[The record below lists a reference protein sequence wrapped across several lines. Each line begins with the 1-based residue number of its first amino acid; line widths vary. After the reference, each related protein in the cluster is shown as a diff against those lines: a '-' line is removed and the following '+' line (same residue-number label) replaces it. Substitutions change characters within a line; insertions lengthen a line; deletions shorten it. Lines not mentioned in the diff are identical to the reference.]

1 MPLLQLDQLA
11 ISLGGIIAL
20 AGVDLQVEDG
30 EILSVI
36 GPNGSGKTTMFNCI
50 SGVYHPDQGHPSSV
64 VDASFGLTHWRGNR
78 G

>member
-1 MPLLQLDQLA
+1 MALLQMDRLA
-11 ISLGGIIAL
+11 ISFGGITAL

-50 SGVYHPDQGHPSSV
+50 SGVYRPDQGQVTFRGESILGLSP
-64 VDASFGLTHWRGNR
+64 DAIA
-78 G
+78 